1 TFPSKSA
8 LWSSLVNLIVNWD
21 KNLVVMGGF
30 NEVREAGKRFGSV
43 FKEIQANIFRSKM
56 SKLDQFLI
64 SESFY
69 EVLPRVTGVVLEI
82 DAKVDQGCASE
93 EDVINRRDSRK
104 IMGDIDHLEA
114 KDIAQK
120 TKIKWA
126 FEGDENTSFF
136 YGTLK
141 KKRRQLAIKGI
152 LKKWRLD

>member
-1 TFPSKSA
+1 
-8 LWSSLVNLIVNWD
+8 
-21 KNLVVMGGF
+21 
-30 NEVREAGKRFGSV
+30 
-43 FKEIQANIFRSKM
+43 M

-69 EVLPRVTGVVLEI
+69 EVLPRVTGVVLEKGISNHRHILLKELEIDLVKYVIRECAASKRFDSNKHKQYHQTRLSSI
-82 DAKVDQGCASE
+82 DAKVDQGCASK

-141 KKRRQLAIKGI
+141 KKQRQLAIKGI
-152 LKKWRLD
+152 LKK